1 MLRQGPP
8 RSPANW
14 PEFERA
20 LRALSV
26 GSLAAAP
33 PCTAHSVRRSNLPI
47 LRGSPEV
54 GARRLKPQAT
64 FTKPLSGLGPGGG
77 PPSEPPAPG
86 LHQAGW
92 RLPLSLPKPPLAHTL
107 ETAPKP
113 ARAARPNRAPC
124 KLLDSDDIFTV
135 QKLAPHPQPARF
147 IALQPAVS
155 KYQYPATLAELAGL
169 SRNRLLALRLEVGK
183 RIRPCPGGRLWC
195 SGASPAAIGLR
206 PAAPAASDAAL
217 RVRIPR
223 AGGTVAAR
231 QPFPAGRAAVRARRA
246 SQMLRQGPPRSSANW
261 PDFERALRALS
272 VGSLAAAPPAHSA
285 SRPPV

>member
-26 GSLAAAP
+26 GTLAAAP
-33 PCTAHSVRRSNLPI
+33 PPTAHPVRRSNLPI
-47 LRGSPEV
+47 LTGSPDV

-64 FTKPLSGLGPGGG
+64 STKPLSGLGPGGG

-92 RLPLSLPKPPLAHTL
+92 RLRLSLPKPPLAHTL

-113 ARAARPNRAPC
+113 ARAAQPIRAPC
-124 KLLDSDDIFTV
+124 KLLDSEEIFTV

-155 KYQYPATLAELAGL
+155 KDQCPPTWPSWPGCRATG
-169 SRNRLLALRLEVGK
+169 SWPCALRSASASDLALEVGFGVWA
-183 RIRPCPGGRLWC
+183 RRLRRSGCDRLRRRRRTPPSGSASRARAEQLPRGNRSRLVEPLSEPGGLPKC
-195 SGASPAAIGLR
+195 CAAG
-206 PAAPAASDAAL
+206 
-217 RVRIPR
+217 
-223 AGGTVAAR
+223 
-231 QPFPAGRAAVRARRA
+231 
-246 SQMLRQGPPRSSANW
+246 
-261 PDFERALRALS
+261 
-272 VGSLAAAPPAHSA
+272 LAAAPPGA
-285 SRPPV
+285 PPIPSVSLTCQSSEARLTWVPGG